1 MKWPHSYHPAS
12 FLLLLPAL
20 LLSSSSQAFLLHP
33 TSVSSQLPFALA
45 CSPTASRFLS
55 TSVTGGSARQGLHI
69 HHKTSFMSARQRGSM
84 VRKDGAG
91 IHMSA
96 RADEE
101 PKLSFSQKLVKG
113 LEKFVNAN
121 MERFVQ
127 VCPRSIMAIL
137 AKSYEKRNWYDR
149 ITDKVIC
156 GALPYSKLVP
166 KLPDLTAR
174 LVQLREEGVT
184 HVVNMVAEWGG
195 PEKEYQEYGI
205 VQKRFP
211 VIDFTPPTL
220 EDIENATEY
229 ISKVVEGGG
238 TVYVHCKAGRGR
250 AASVCMAYL
259 IKERK
264 MSLMEAQK
272 FLEDKRPHVLHMLY
286 KRPVLREFA
295 SKVGEL
301 D

>member
-1 MKWPHSYHPAS
+1 
-12 FLLLLPAL
+12 
-20 LLSSSSQAFLLHP
+20 
-33 TSVSSQLPFALA
+33 
-45 CSPTASRFLS
+45 
-55 TSVTGGSARQGLHI
+55 
-69 HHKTSFMSARQRGSM
+69 M

-137 AKSYEKRNWYDR
+137 AKILFWPTLWWNQVLQSQKKGYEKRNWYDR

-166 KLPDLTAR
+166 K
-174 LVQLREEGVT
+174 LREEGVT